1 MDTGNHI
8 TSRVWLR
15 TSKEGLEFFGTK
27 KEKICIFLK
36 CITISYTKIIVE
48 LINIWHSYHGCY
60 ENVVFAKGK
69 MTAMGD
75 AIFPNLYFQN
85 FLFFFPV
92 RALITKVQSNKKGIS
107 IKTANKVRFLL
118 LWQLR
123 FLPHNEIKTI
133 RAVEQI

>member
-1 MDTGNHI
+1 M
-8 TSRVWLR
+8 
-15 TSKEGLEFFGTK
+15 
-27 KEKICIFLK
+27 FLK
-36 CITISYTKIIVE
+36 CITISYTKINVE
-48 LINIWHSYHGCY
+48 QINIWHSYHGCY
-60 ENVVFAKGK
+60 ENFVVAKGK

-75 AIFPNLYFQN
+75 TIFQNLYFQN
-85 FLFFFPV
+85 FLLCFLV

-123 FLPHNEIKTI
+123 FLPQNEIKTI